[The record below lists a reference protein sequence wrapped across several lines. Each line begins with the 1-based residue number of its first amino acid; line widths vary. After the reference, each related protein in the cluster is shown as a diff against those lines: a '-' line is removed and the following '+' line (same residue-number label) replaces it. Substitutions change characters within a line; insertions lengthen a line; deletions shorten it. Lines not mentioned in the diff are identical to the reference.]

1 MATTGDIVVGYDA
14 SPEAELAIDW
24 AVGRA
29 KLTGSKLHV
38 LNVLQVEP
46 APGLSGLGYIPADYS
61 PDDLDIAKLAGV
73 QRAID
78 ELGKDD
84 VVVSWSPGNP
94 AWQLVEASGDASLI
108 VVGSR
113 GRGALAAGLLGSTAY
128 AVAAHSECP
137 VVVVRGHHN
146 GEHAPAPGPNH
157 PIVVGVEDADTSRE
171 LLVAAGDLAAESGAL
186 LRIVRASQLPTF
198 GDWAAAFRPSRGDVD
213 NAIVEHDTD
222 ILNACVELIRRNHA
236 DLKIEAIH
244 ETGDPSA
251 VLVSKAKS
259 ASMIVVGSR
268 GRGGF
273 RGLLL
278 GSVSHAVIQLA
289 ECPVYVIRSASPA
302 KTSTPAPR

>member
-61 PDDLDIAKLAGV
+61 PTISTSPSWPECSA
-73 QRAID
+73 RSMR
-78 ELGKDD
+78 LGKDD

-244 ETGDPSA
+244 ETGDP
-251 VLVSKAKS
+251 
-259 ASMIVVGSR
+259 R
-268 GRGGF
+268 RCW
-273 RGLLL
+273 
-278 GSVSHAVIQLA
+278 
-289 ECPVYVIRSASPA
+289 CPRRSPH
-302 KTSTPAPR
+302 R